1 MAKKGNTK
9 SNKKVNNKVDNK
21 KVIEEIPVDESIKH
35 GIKVAAAVLV
45 IFGLVYLFTVNVT
58 KNSTDLV
65 VKKRVENTSI
75 QYDEILAG
83 TSFNQQDNEYLV
95 LYFDVEN
102 DKDSKYYSL
111 KNEYEQ
117 KENKLPIYYVD
128 LGSVFNKY
136 IVSDEATDGATSAEE
151 LKVTNPTLIKF
162 SNGAISEFITGE
174 EDITNYL
181 K

>member
-9 SNKKVNNKVDNK
+9 NNKKVNNKVDNK
-21 KVIEEIPVDESIKH
+21 KVIEEIPVDASAKH
-35 GIKVAAAVLV
+35 AIKVAFVVLV
-45 IFGLVYLFTVNVT
+45 VFGLVYLFTVNVT

-65 VKKRVENTSI
+65 VKKNIEKTSI

-83 TSFNQQDNEYLV
+83 NSFDQKPNEYLV
-95 LYFDVEN
+95 LYFDVDA

-111 KNEYEQ
+111 KNDYEQ
-117 KENKLPIYYVD
+117 KEDKLPIYYVD
-128 LGSVFNKY
+128 LSSTFNKY
-136 IVSDEATDGATSAEE
+136 AVSDEINDSANDASE

-162 SNGAISEFITGE
+162 SNGKIIEFVTGE
-174 EDITNYL
+174 EDITTYL